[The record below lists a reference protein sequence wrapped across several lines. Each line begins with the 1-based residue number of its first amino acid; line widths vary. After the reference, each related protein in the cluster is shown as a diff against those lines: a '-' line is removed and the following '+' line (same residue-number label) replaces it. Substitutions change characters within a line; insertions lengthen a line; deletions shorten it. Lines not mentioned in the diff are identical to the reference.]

1 MWAEENKGEK
11 RRGGGGEG
19 KGFGEGLV
27 ELRCQ
32 LKVRK
37 EIEPKG
43 FNSKP
48 FFPGRGRVGT
58 VVRWGGK
65 CLGGTE
71 EGGGSERLI
80 LHLLVVL

>member
-1 MWAEENKGEK
+1 MWAGENKGEK
-11 RRGGGGEG
+11 RREGGGEG

-58 VVRWGGK
+58 VVRWGVSV
-65 CLGGTE
+65 LGGRRRG
-71 EGGGSERLI
+71 EGVRG
-80 LHLLVVL
+80 